1 MIRSMTGFGR
11 SEVSNQLNQS
21 IVVEVKSVNHR
32 YCDVTLKNP
41 RKFTMFE
48 PKIRNLF
55 KEYANRGKIDLAIS
69 YEDLSEKGVKLHYNK
84 EMAREYI
91 EAFKAMEQ
99 DFGISSEVSA
109 RELSK
114 CPEVLTIQEENMDED
129 QWWGLIEQAICE
141 AGERFVASREVEG
154 ERLKDDLLQK
164 LQQMKEDVAFV
175 ETRSPEILD
184 EYREKLEEKV
194 KDLLETS
201 GIDENRIA
209 AEVTMYADKI
219 SVDEEIVRLQS
230 HIEEMENILGENE
243 SVGRKLDFMAQE
255 MNREANTIL
264 SKSNDVELSNHAIN
278 LKTNVEKIREQ
289 VQNIE

>member
-11 SEVSNQLNQS
+11 SEVSNELNQT

-55 KEYANRGKIDLAIS
+55 KEYANRGKVDLAIS
-69 YEDLSEKGVKLHYNK
+69 YEDMSENTVKLHYNR
-84 EMAREYI
+84 EMAKEYMD
-91 EAFKAMEQ
+91 AFKAMEE
-99 DFGISSEVSA
+99 DFGVSALVTA
-109 RELSK
+109 RELSQ
-114 CPEVLTIQEENMDED
+114 CSEVLTLQEQSMDED
-129 QWWGLIEQAICE
+129 RWWGLIEQAVKE
-141 AGERFVASREVEG
+141 AGKQFVSSREVEG
-154 ERLKDDLLQK
+154 ERLREDLIQK
-164 LQQMKEDVAFV
+164 LHQMKEDVAFV
-175 ETRSPEILD
+175 ESRSPQIVE
-184 EYREKLEEKV
+184 EYRLKLEEKV
-194 KDLLETS
+194 KDLLETA

-209 AEVTMYADKI
+209 AEVTLYADKI

-230 HIEEMENILGENE
+230 HIAEMENILNQDD

-264 SKSNDVELSNHAIN
+264 SKSNDVELSNHAIE

>member
-11 SEVSNQLNQS
+11 SEVSNELNQT

-55 KEYANRGKIDLAIS
+55 KEYANRGKVDLAIS
-69 YEDLSEKGVKLHYNK
+69 YEDMSENTVKLHYNR
-84 EMAREYI
+84 EMAKEYMN
-91 EAFKAMEQ
+91 AFKAMEE
-99 DFGISSEVSA
+99 DFGISSRVTA
-109 RELSK
+109 RELSQ
-114 CPEVLTIQEENMDED
+114 CSEVLTLQEQSMDED
-129 QWWGLIEQAICE
+129 RWWGLIEQAVKE
-141 AGERFVASREVEG
+141 AGKQFVSSREVEG
-154 ERLKDDLLQK
+154 ERLREDLIQK
-164 LQQMKEDVAFV
+164 LHQMKEDVAFV
-175 ETRSPEILD
+175 ESRSPQIVE
-184 EYREKLEEKV
+184 EYRLKLEEKV
-194 KDLLETS
+194 KDLLETA
-201 GIDENRIA
+201 GIDENRIV
-209 AEVTMYADKI
+209 AEVTLYADKI

-230 HIEEMENILGENE
+230 HIAEMENILNQDD

-264 SKSNDVELSNHAIN
+264 SKSNDVELSNHAIE